1 MNEMIAAGVV
11 LYNPEDIER
20 LNRCLDGILEE
31 FDAVYILTIV
41 QIQQQMRLPKIKS
54 EVSN

>member
-31 FDAVYILTIV
+31 FDAVYIFDN
-41 QIQQQMRLPKIKS
+41 KIGRAS
-54 EVSN
+54 CRERV